1 MSILPNQ
8 GTVNHSYPFYIP
20 YANSNYYASSF
31 TIATGAGISL
41 YNISTPV
48 FTINSNTTPTII
60 LNPSVNGSV
69 VQSAY
74 VSSFGNITP
83 ASASNVSTGYITIAP
98 TNSNAFNGSQS
109 YPYKYTILN
118 Q

>member
-8 GTVNHSYPFYIP
+8 GRVNTNYPLYIP
-20 YANSNYYASSF
+20 YADSNYYASSF
-31 TIATGAGISL
+31 TIATGSGISL

-48 FTINSNTTPTII
+48 LRIDSITSPTII

-83 ASASNVSTGYITIAP
+83 SPGNISTGFLTIAP